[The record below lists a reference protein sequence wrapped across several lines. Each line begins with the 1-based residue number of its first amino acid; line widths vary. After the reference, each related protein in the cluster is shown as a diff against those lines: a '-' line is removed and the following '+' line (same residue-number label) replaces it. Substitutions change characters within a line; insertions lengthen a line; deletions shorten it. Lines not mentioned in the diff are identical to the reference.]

1 MSSEG
6 DLKSFRDSIKLVENE
21 VNNLRQDRR
30 TKVTEYILY
39 RASGTASSSDRTG
52 GQSKERSNS
61 AHAVK
66 HK

>member
-39 RASGTASSSDRTG
+39 RALGTASSSDRTG
-52 GQSKERSNS
+52 GQR
-61 AHAVK
+61 
-66 HK
+66 